1 MPVKGQPRITTA
13 CIINKKII
21 SGKGVIKL
29 VARGFQKE
37 HDSIVE
43 SAA

>member
-1 MPVKGQPRITTA
+1 MPVKGQPRITAA
-13 CIINKKII
+13 CIITKKII
-21 SGKGVIKL
+21 SGKDVIKL

-37 HDSIVE
+37 HDSVVE